1 MAKIR
6 RLLIANRGEIALRIL
21 RACHE
26 LGIESVLAYSEA
38 DTDSLPVRLADKRVC
53 IGPAPASKSYLN
65 MTAIVGTAVAYRAD
79 AIHPGYG
86 FLAENASFARLCE
99 KEGIVFVGPSS
110 DVIERM
116 GDKIEARAIARA
128 AGAPTIPGSE
138 GAVSSVAA
146 ARKIAEDIGFPL
158 LVKAAAGGGGRGMRV
173 IGSDA
178 ELEKGLSEA
187 MSEAEAAFGDGSVYL
202 EKFLTDI
209 RHIEVQVLSD
219 GCNTLH
225 LGERDCTSQRRN
237 QKLLEEAPSTALSEP
252 LRLALFEA
260 AKRICTRVGYTNAG
274 TIEFVL
280 DNAEQKFYFIE
291 MNTRIQ
297 VEHPVTEMI
306 TGIDIVKQQLGIA
319 GGKGLGLRQEDVEF
333 RGHSIE
339 CRVNAEDPDREFLP
353 SPGVVS
359 NYLAPGGPGIRI
371 DSHLENGY
379 RIPPFY
385 DSMIA
390 KVISWGIDRQE
401 AIDRMIRALSE
412 LQLKGVK
419 TTVPLHLQIL
429 RHPRFRSGEINTGFV
444 AQMLSR
450 PV

>member
-1 MAKIR
+1 
-6 RLLIANRGEIALRIL
+6 
-21 RACHE
+21 
-26 LGIESVLAYSEA
+26 
-38 DTDSLPVRLADKRVC
+38 
-53 IGPAPASKSYLN
+53 
-65 MTAIVGTAVAYRAD
+65 MTALVGSAVAYRAD

-86 FLAENASFARLCE
+86 FLAENASFAKLCE
-99 KEGIVFVGPSS
+99 REGIVFVGPPS
-110 DVIERM
+110 DVIRRM

-128 AGAPTIPGSE
+128 AGAPTIAGSE
-138 GAVSSVAA
+138 GAVSSIVAA
-146 ARKIAEDIGFPL
+146 RDVAERVGFPM

-178 ELEKGLSEA
+178 ELERGLSEA
-187 MSEAEAAFGDGSVYL
+187 MSEAEAAFGDGSVYV

-219 GCNTLH
+219 GYTSIH

-237 QKLLEEAPSTALSEP
+237 QKLVEEAPSTALSAA
-252 LRLALFEA
+252 LRLELFEA
-260 AKRICTRVGYTNAG
+260 AKRICTQVGYKNAG

-306 TGIDIVKQQLGIA
+306 TGIDIVKQQLSIA
-319 GGKGLGLRQEDVEF
+319 NETGLLLRQEDVEF
-333 RGHSIE
+333 RGHAIE

-353 SPGVVS
+353 CPGVVS
-359 NYLAPGGPGIRI
+359 KYLAPGGPGIRT
-371 DSHLENGY
+371 DSHLEDGY

-385 DSMIA
+385 DSMVA
-390 KVISWGIDRQE
+390 KVIAWGNDRQE
-401 AIDRMIRALSE
+401 AIDRMTGALSE
-412 LQLKGVK
+412 LQLEGVK
-419 TTVPLHLQIL
+419 TTIPLHLRIL

-444 AQMLSR
+444 AEMLSR
-450 PV
+450 PT